1 MLHGDRGSLH
11 AHAAGCRLFTD
22 EEDGTHIDIPP
33 ARHSEHALELEAFAD
48 AVAGAE
54 GPTTGVVE
62 RRSLAV
68 VEAGYE
74 SMARG
79 EPIDLEQRF
88 GAL

>member
-1 MLHGDRGSLH
+1 
-11 AHAAGCRLFTD
+11 
-22 EEDGTHIDIPP
+22 
-33 ARHSEHALELEAFAD
+33 
-48 AVAGAE
+48 VAGAE